1 MIILHLDPRKNK
13 NNEQHFV
20 FGIFFIFIAISIA
33 IAAIIS
39 EIVSIN
45 KAPFYYYLI
54 IWVGSFAITFISLFH
69 DKLTLARSIKT
80 RMENSIRW
88 PKKAKVLNGVCWAG
102 PFATIAIFPYLLP
115 YLVLIGIGLG
125 NVSTYVLLKI
135 FNRISNQ
142 EQLIVGLVSIAAIP
156 IVYGVHLNLLVVK
169 EDIAIILS
177 RLFVSFAYAL
187 GGIYALRQKPNQ

>member
-1 MIILHLDPRKNK
+1 
-13 NNEQHFV
+13 V

-39 EIVSIN
+39 EIVSIK
-45 KAPFYYYLI
+45 KASFYYHLI
-54 IWVGSFAITFISLFH
+54 KWVGSFAITFISLFH
-69 DKLTLARSIKT
+69 DKLTLARSIKK
-80 RMENSIRW
+80 RMENT
-88 PKKAKVLNGVCWAG
+88 KEAKVLNGVCWAG

-156 IVYGVHLNLLVVK
+156 IVYGVHLDLLVVK

-177 RLFVSFAYAL
+177 RIFVSFAYAL